1 MLVILDQTPKI
12 CIFSLLKQS
21 MQQLRKKFQALGNE
35 VKKSIFLLTV
45 FNAFSTLSQQNLI
58 PIHSFYK
65 DHQFANK
72 GNEPYNGGSFF
83 PVNESKYDLI
93 TIINDS
99 SKQYY
104 KFTDV
109 LFKKYLVEVK
119 GKDFYIKLSPAI
131 DFSIG
136 RDISDTISRTLFQNT
151 KGIHA
156 EGSLFKS
163 FSFSTSLY
171 ENQGRFANYET
182 AYYSSLG
189 ELYPGDSVYGRQNAV
204 IPGGGRTKPFK
215 GDGFDYAYAVGYF
228 VYAPFKFLSVTAGNN
243 SQFVGDGH
251 RSLLLSD
258 NSYSAP
264 YFRIDWDIHPKFS
277 FSYMRSRH
285 MNLMRRPATSSV
297 ESYYEAKG
305 YSVNYFT
312 YKPSKKIA
320 LSLFESGEW
329 NRGDSITS
337 KHSHP
342 LFYNPIPF
350 LSGLALKN
358 KNEVVSLIGLNIGY
372 QVGKLHRLY
381 AQFAINDYD
390 TKKLGFQI
398 GYRGYNYFGLKDF
411 MLQVEYNYT
420 SSNLYQSDNPRLN
433 SSHFNMPLAHVKG
446 NGFQEILLRTNYE
459 IKRIYAEVTAVYYM
473 LSNYSSTSLLPTY
486 ASPTLSSNNV
496 FYGCVE
502 VGYRFNRK
510 MNFSVFGN
518 YTYRTINDQN
528 VLTTN
533 QLNIGVRTG
542 FINHYKDF

>member
-1 MLVILDQTPKI
+1 MY
-12 CIFSLLKQS
+12 
-21 MQQLRKKFQALGNE
+21 QLRNKIQLLAIGIKHF
-35 VKKSIFLLTV
+35 VFLCFAV
-45 FNAFSTLSQQNLI
+45 MSFVAVSQQNLV

-65 DHQFANK
+65 DHLFANK
-72 GNEPYNGGSFF
+72 GIESYNEGSFF
-83 PVNESKYDLI
+83 PVNESKYNLI
-93 TIINDS
+93 PIINDS
-99 SKQYY
+99 SKQFY
-104 KFTDV
+104 KFTNV
-109 LFKKYLVEVK
+109 LFKKYLVELR
-119 GKDFYIKLSPAI
+119 GKDFYFKLSPAI

-136 RDISDTISRTLFQNT
+136 IDLSDTVSRTLFQNS
-151 KGIHA
+151 KGIHV
-156 EGSLFKS
+156 EGSLFEN

-171 ENQGRFANYET
+171 ENQGRYANYET
-182 AYYSSLG
+182 AYYTSLG
-189 ELYPGDSVYGRQNAV
+189 ELYPSDSTYGRQNAV

-215 GDGFDYAYAVGYF
+215 GDGFDYAYAIGYL

-243 SQFVGDGH
+243 SQFIGDGH

-285 MNLMRRPATSSV
+285 MNLMRRPATGSV

-305 YSVNYFT
+305 YSLNYFT
-312 YKPSKKIA
+312 YKPTRKIA
-320 LSLFESGEW
+320 ISLFESGEW
-329 NRGDSITS
+329 NRGDSLTS

-342 LFYNPIPF
+342 LYYNPVPF
-350 LSGLALKN
+350 LSGLALKD
-358 KNEVVSLIGLNIGY
+358 KNEVVSLLGLNIGY

-381 AQFAINDYD
+381 AQVALNDYD

-411 MLQVEYNYT
+411 MLQAEYNYT
-420 SSNLYQSDNPRLN
+420 SSNLYQSNNPRLN
-433 SSHFNMPLAHVKG
+433 ASHFNMPLAHVKG
-446 NGFQEILLRTNYE
+446 NGFQEIILRSNYE
-459 IKRIYAEVTAVYYM
+459 IKRVYAEVTAVYY
-473 LSNYSSTSLLPTY
+473 LLANYSSTSLLPTY
-486 ASPTLSSNNV
+486 DAQTLASNNV
-496 FYGCVE
+496 FYASVE

-518 YTYRTINDQN
+518 YTFRTIDYPSM
-528 VLTTN
+528 LTTN

>member
-1 MLVILDQTPKI
+1 
-12 CIFSLLKQS
+12 
-21 MQQLRKKFQALGNE
+21 MQELRKTFQSLE
-35 VKKSIFLLTV
+35 IKIKQFVLTLVLFVSILS
-45 FNAFSTLSQQNLI
+45 NAQQNLI

-65 DHQFANK
+65 DHLFANK
-72 GNEPYNGGSFF
+72 TSNPYNEGSFF

-93 TIINDS
+93 TAINDS

-104 KFTDV
+104 KFTNV

-136 RDISDTISRTLFQNT
+136 RDLSDTISRTLFQNS
-151 KGIHA
+151 KGIHV
-156 EGSLFKS
+156 EGTLFKN

-171 ENQGRFANYET
+171 ENQGRYANYET

-189 ELYPGDSVYGRQNAV
+189 ELYPGDSTYGRQNAV

-215 GDGFDYAYAVGYF
+215 GDGFDYAYAIGYF

-285 MNLMRRPATSSV
+285 MNLMRRPATGSV

-312 YKPSKKIA
+312 YKPTKKIA
-320 LSLFESGEW
+320 ISLFESGEW

-342 LFYNPIPF
+342 MFYNPIPF
-350 LSGLALKN
+350 LSGLVLKD
-358 KNEVVSLIGLNIGY
+358 KNEVVSLLGLNVGY

-381 AQFAINDYD
+381 AQVAMNDYNA
-390 TKKLGFQI
+390 KKLGFQV

-420 SSNLYQSDNPRLN
+420 ASNLYQSSNPRLN
-433 SSHFNMPLAHVKG
+433 TAHFNLPLAHVKG
-446 NGFQEILLRTNYE
+446 NGFQEIMLRSNYE
-459 IKRIYAEVTAVYYM
+459 IKRIYAEVTAIYYL

-486 ASPTLSSNNV
+486 ATQTLQSNNV
-496 FYGCVE
+496 FYGAVE
-502 VGYRFNRK
+502 IGYRFNRK
-510 MNFSVFGN
+510 MNFCVFGN
-518 YTYRTINDQN
+518 YTFRTIDDPMM
-528 VLTTN
+528 LTTN

-542 FINHYKDF
+542 FVNHYKDF

>member
-1 MLVILDQTPKI
+1 
-12 CIFSLLKQS
+12 
-21 MQQLRKKFQALGNE
+21 MQQLLNKIQSL
-35 VKKSIFLLTV
+35 V
-45 FNAFSTLSQQNLI
+45 FGIKHFAVACFVVISYTAVAQQNLI

-65 DHQFANK
+65 DHLFANK
-72 GNEPYNGGSFF
+72 GSEAYNEGSFF

-93 TIINDS
+93 PIINDS

-104 KFTDV
+104 KFTNV
-109 LFKKYLVEVK
+109 LFKKYLVEIK
-119 GKDFYIKLSPAI
+119 GKDFYFKLSPAI
-131 DFSIG
+131 DFSMG
-136 RDISDTISRTLFQNT
+136 RDLSDTISRKLFQNT
-151 KGIHA
+151 KGIHV
-156 EGSLFKS
+156 EGSLFKN

-171 ENQGRFANYET
+171 ENQARYVNYET
-182 AYYSSLG
+182 AYYNSLG
-189 ELYPGDSVYGRQNAV
+189 ELYPYDTIYGRQNAV
-204 IPGGGRTKPFK
+204 IPGAGRTKPFK

-228 VYAPFKFLSVTAGNN
+228 VYAPFKFLSVTTGNN
-243 SQFVGDGH
+243 VQFVGDGH

-285 MNLMRRPATSSV
+285 MNLLRRPATGSV

-305 YSVNYFT
+305 YSINYFT
-312 YKPSKKIA
+312 YKPTKKIA
-320 LSLFESGEW
+320 ISLFESGEW
-329 NRGDSITS
+329 NRGDSIKS
-337 KHSHP
+337 KHAHP
-342 LFYNPIPF
+342 LYYNPVPF
-350 LSGLALKN
+350 LSGLILKN
-358 KNEVVSLIGLNIGY
+358 KNEVVSLLGLNIGY

-381 AQFAINDYD
+381 GQIAMNDYD
-390 TKKLGFQI
+390 TKKLGFQV

-420 SSNLYQSDNPRLN
+420 SSNLYQSSNPRLN

-446 NGFQEILLRTNYE
+446 NGFQEIILRSNYE
-459 IKRIYAEVTAVYYM
+459 IKRIYAELTAVYYL

-486 ASPTLSSNNV
+486 TTQTLASNNV
-496 FYGCVE
+496 FYGSIE

-518 YTYRTINDQN
+518 YTYRTINDPN
-528 VLTTN
+528 MLTAN